1 MYTLTDIYT
10 EILSI
15 NEINE
20 FYIKKE
26 IFLYLIDDY
35 KEKINDYYLRK
46 KISKSVNN
54 NYSYLP
60 TFQFKNKIF
69 TIHVNDLPYKV
80 SIKLLKQKVDNL
92 LNINNM
98 DYIFSHFC
106 CSDKGI
112 FYRNHIE

>member
-46 KISKSVNN
+46 KISKLRINS
-54 NYSYLP
+54 YSYQSIFEL
-60 TFQFKNKIF
+60 KNKNF
-69 TIHVNDLPYKV
+69 TIHISDLPYKV

-92 LNINNM
+92 LNINNI